1 LQQRSRFLIQ
11 GGRRFLAIHFETLI
25 PRSALCNASACIY
38 GGIRASTRALNPHL
52 GDFLMTDKRN
62 PVSSSH
68 REQTRPVFS
77 ARKVALMASV
87 VTGLA
92 VYGFSSSSDRFDI
105 FSSAAHA
112 QVGNAVS
119 SAAQPIGF
127 ADMVE
132 RVKPSVISVK
142 VTMKEETTDANNKD
156 DDDMSGSPMERFFRQ
171 FGGPNGGP
179 QNPGRNGRH
188 GEMMGQGSGFFISSD
203 GYAVTNNHVVDGV
216 DKVEVTTD
224 AGKTYTAKVIGTD
237 PRTDVAL
244 IKVEGGSDFPFAKL
258 SEGKARIGD
267 WVLAVGNPFGLGGTV
282 TAGIVSASGRDI
294 GSGPYDDFIQIDAP
308 VNKGN
313 SGGPAFNMQGEVV
326 GVNTAIYSPS
336 GGSVG
341 IAFSIPASTVKN
353 VIAQLKDK
361 GSVSRGWIGVQIQPV
376 TRDIADSMG
385 LKQAEGA
392 LVADPQKNGPA
403 ARAGIEAGDVITA
416 VNGQT
421 VKDARELARIIGG
434 FAPGSVVKLDLVHKG
449 KSNVVSLSLGQLPNA
464 QEAKADI
471 DAEGKAATH
480 GTDVPRLGL
489 MVAPAGKVDGAGKEG
504 VVVMKVEPKS
514 AAADRGLKKGDV
526 ILEVA
531 GKSVSNP
538 DDVGEAI
545 EAARTDKKNSVL
557 MRLRSG
563 DASHYVAVPLA
574 NG

>member
-1 LQQRSRFLIQ
+1 
-11 GGRRFLAIHFETLI
+11 
-25 PRSALCNASACIY
+25 
-38 GGIRASTRALNPHL
+38 
-52 GDFLMTDKRN
+52 
-62 PVSSSH
+62 
-68 REQTRPVFS
+68 
-77 ARKVALMASV
+77 MASV
-87 VTGLA
+87 GLGVA
-92 VYGFSSSSDRFDI
+92 VYGFSPAPGAFDI
-105 FSSAAHA
+105 FGAAAHA
-112 QVGNAVS
+112 EVNQAVS
-119 SAAQPIGF
+119 NVAQPAGF

-142 VTMKEETTDANNKD
+142 VTMKKAEDASEKSDDEE
-156 DDDMSGSPMERFFRQ
+156 SGSPMERFFHQ

-179 QNPGRNGRH
+179 QKPGRDGRR

-203 GYAVTNNHVVDGV
+203 GYAVTNNHVVEGA

-224 AGKTYTAKVIGTD
+224 AGKIYTAKVIGAD

-258 SEGKARIGD
+258 SDGKARIGD

-341 IAFSIPASTVKN
+341 IAFSIPASTVKS

-361 GSVSRGWIGVQIQPV
+361 GTVSRGWIGVQVQPV
-376 TRDIADSMG
+376 TQDIADSMG

-392 LVADPQKNGPA
+392 LVADPQKDGPA
-403 ARAGIEAGDVITA
+403 AKAGVDSGDVITA
-416 VNGQT
+416 VNGQSI
-421 VKDARELARIIGG
+421 KDARELARIIGG
-434 FAPGSVVKLDLVHKG
+434 LAPGSAVKLDMLSKGKSKVVKLT
-449 KSNVVSLSLGQLPNA
+449 LGQLPNA
-464 QEAKADI
+464 QQAKTDT
-471 DAEGKAATH
+471 DTDSKGSTM
-480 GTDVPRLGL
+480 DVPRLG
-489 MVAPAGKVDGAGKEG
+489 MTVAPAGKVEGAGQKG
-504 VVVMKVEPKS
+504 VVVTKVDPKS
-514 AAADRGLKKGDV
+514 AAADRGFKKGDV

-531 GKSVSNP
+531 GKSVATPS
-538 DDVGEAI
+538 DVREAI
-545 EAARTDKKNSVL
+545 EAARTDQKTSVL

-563 DASHYVAVPLA
+563 DASRYVAVPLA